1 MRIKSLLFLLAA
13 LPLAFVACKQSTSVD
28 DVKSSATIDI
38 VAGEATDASLSFTVT
53 SADAEVVK
61 YIVVESAEGTPTA
74 TEVLSN
80 GKAIE
85 ANKSVVCT
93 EDNLKAET
101 EYTIVAAAQNVASV
115 VKKEIKM
122 TTAKGGEEPEPPTP
136 GDEYDVDFTAQEC
149 YIAYYADMYSD
160 AYNYYV
166 IISDVGVILG
176 DYEISYKDNGTYY
189 ILDFY
194 AADAVEITNFTL
206 PNGTYKAA
214 TSSAAG
220 TFGVGDYGATLTMV
234 NGEPIFA
241 IYESGN
247 IVVSDNKIEGE
258 ITMEDGT
265 KHHILYEGSLY
276 FGDNGEEPEPP
287 TPGDDFEATHTATKW
302 LWGGP
307 TSYGNKYAV
316 IGDNFSLDIHFPT
329 QYAQQTA
336 LAEGEY
342 IWTSTSWFG
351 YNDFDNEFTTR
362 SFNVDGTDVAVDAG
376 SVLVVAQGDEY
387 HIEVVLEGRD
397 GNFYAIE
404 YNGKLDDKGTTGGDD
419 EGPVTFTYMSN
430 GSYNT
435 MFWCYEYELTNDK
448 GDTMVLLI
456 NDTQGSENNIYSD
469 DSFAWT
475 TRDYCYYAGDFSTY
489 GIKVGG
495 MSYDAIS
502 GAMALVSD
510 NNGTIEFNM
519 SLNFS
524 NGSSREFVF
533 AGKMGEENGGGTT
546 PSEPTKLAT
555 PSVSGIVAGNSATI
569 SWQDVAGAKDYTV
582 TLNGTQVDT
591 VSTPYIV
598 YTDLEYNTTYS
609 VSVVA
614 NPADTSLNTASDA
627 GTATF
632 TTEADNGGG
641 SGDGGNTGSESFENW
656 VFSATLNQPARLLT
670 LTDGTRTVTFTLSEI
685 AGATFYING
694 TGTLNATNVTVDG
707 VETNDASGYVQMLA
721 LNNYHVVIDAVINGV
736 KYTGTS
742 SNAVV

>member
-61 YIVVESAEGTPTA
+61 YIVVEAAEGTPTA

-316 IGDNFSLDIHFPT
+316 MGDNFSLDIHFPSK
-329 QYAQQTA
+329 YAQQTA

-342 IWTSTSWFG
+342 IWTSTTWFG
-351 YNDFDNEFTTR
+351 YNEFTTSSQHAR
-362 SFNVDGTDVAVDAG
+362 SMLT
-376 SVLVVAQGDEY
+376 AQ
-387 HIEVVLEGRD
+387 
-397 GNFYAIE
+397 
-404 YNGKLDDKGTTGGDD
+404 
-419 EGPVTFTYMSN
+419 M
-430 GSYNT
+430 
-435 MFWCYEYELTNDK
+435 W
-448 GDTMVLLI
+448 
-456 NDTQGSENNIYSD
+456 
-469 DSFAWT
+469 
-475 TRDYCYYAGDFSTY
+475 
-489 GIKVGG
+489 
-495 MSYDAIS
+495 
-502 GAMALVSD
+502 
-510 NNGTIEFNM
+510 
-519 SLNFS
+519 
-524 NGSSREFVF
+524 
-533 AGKMGEENGGGTT
+533 
-546 PSEPTKLAT
+546 
-555 PSVSGIVAGNSATI
+555 
-569 SWQDVAGAKDYTV
+569 
-582 TLNGTQVDT
+582 
-591 VSTPYIV
+591 
-598 YTDLEYNTTYS
+598 
-609 VSVVA
+609 
-614 NPADTSLNTASDA
+614 
-627 GTATF
+627 
-632 TTEADNGGG
+632 
-641 SGDGGNTGSESFENW
+641 
-656 VFSATLNQPARLLT
+656 LLT
-670 LTDGTRTVTFTLSEI
+670 LVL
-685 AGATFYING
+685 YW
-694 TGTLNATNVTVDG
+694 
-707 VETNDASGYVQMLA
+707 
-721 LNNYHVVIDAVINGV
+721 
-736 KYTGTS
+736 
-742 SNAVV
+742 